1 MNHAPTPPTAAP
13 DLTTMLAEMQA
24 DALTRRSGFGLSQR
38 RAALRSLSA
47 TLIRHKSAIIAAL
60 HADQGKAPTE
70 VELVEIMPTLSEI
83 SHAIRY
89 LRGWMRPRRAWPT
102 LLMLGTSARV
112 HPQPKGVVL
121 VIAPWNFPLLL
132 ALGPVVSAIA
142 AGNAV
147 VLKPSEMT
155 PATSA
160 LLARLCAEAFPDGLV
175 RVVEGGAGTAQ
186 ALLDLPFDHIFF
198 TGSPAVG
205 RAVMA
210 AAAKSLTPVT
220 LELGGKS
227 PVIVGPDADLAATAR
242 WLAWGNGLNAGQIC
256 VAPDHVFVP
265 RALVAPLAQA
275 ITDQMARFYGA
286 DAGASGDLCQIV
298 NSGHFVRLTALLD
311 DARDKGAEVRSMGT
325 DIPAR
330 NLMAPRLVLGTTP
343 EMAISQDEIFGPLL
357 PLIPY
362 DDLSEAVARI
372 NAAPKPLILYIFAKD
387 GGLID
392 RVSAQTQSGSVG
404 VNLTVMPFIHA
415 NFGFGGV
422 GNSGMGAGHG
432 RVGFDTFSHLKP
444 VMRNRFTLLTL
455 LFPPYKARAKRVVAL
470 LLAYLR

>member
-1 MNHAPTPPTAAP
+1 MIHAPIPPTAPP
-13 DLTTMLAEMQA
+13 DMTSLLAEMRAQ
-24 DALTRRSGFGLSQR
+24 ALTRRATFGVGAR

-47 TLIRHKSAIIAAL
+47 TLMRNKAAILTAV
-60 HADQGKAPTE
+60 HADQGKAATE
-70 VELVEIMPTLSEI
+70 TELVEIMPTLSEI
-83 SHAIRY
+83 AHAVRH
-89 LRGWMRPRRAWPT
+89 LRGWMRHRRVLPT
-102 LLMLGTSARV
+102 LLMLGTSARIV
-112 HPQPKGVVL
+112 AQPKGVVL
-121 VIAPWNFPLLL
+121 VIAPWNFPVFL

-142 AGNAV
+142 AGNSV

-160 LLARLCAEAFPDGLV
+160 LLVRLCAEAFPDGLV
-175 RVVEGGAGTAQ
+175 RVVEGGAATAQ
-186 ALLDLPFDHIFF
+186 TLLEQPFDHIFF

-205 RAVMA
+205 RVVMA
-210 AAAKSLTPVT
+210 AAAKNLTPVT

-227 PVIVGPDADLAATAR
+227 PVVVGPDADLADTAR
-242 WLAWGNGLNAGQIC
+242 WLAWGKGLNAGQIC

-265 RALVAPLAQA
+265 RALVEPLAQA
-275 ITDQMARFYGA
+275 VTTQMARFYGA
-286 DAGASGDLCQIV
+286 DAGASGDLSQIV
-298 NSGHFVRLTALLD
+298 NQRHFDRLGALLA
-311 DARDKGAEVRSMGT
+311 DAGAKGAEIRAMGA
-325 DIPAR
+325 DAPAR

-343 EMAISQDEIFGPLL
+343 DMAISQDEIFGPLL

-362 DDLSEAVARI
+362 DDVAGPIAAI

-387 GGLID
+387 ATLID
-392 RVSAQTQSGSVG
+392 RVTQETQSGAVG

-444 VMRNRFTLLTL
+444 VMRNRFTLMTL
-455 LFPPYKARAKRVVAL
+455 LFPPYKARAKRLVAL